1 MLDELMREIG
11 RNRTQRVSVSVQIDD
26 DGYYD
31 RECPSPEC
39 RFQFKVLFEDW
50 KEKVRDE
57 EAFCPFCG
65 HAAAGTEWNTEE
77 QLDHLKAV
85 AVAHMQRQIGGAL
98 RGDAER
104 WNQRQ
109 PKSAFVSMTMS
120 VSSRPVQVPVP
131 PETTEPMRLRVTCS
145 ACGCRFA
152 GLGAAFFCPACGH
165 TAVEEMFTQA
175 LSGIKKTL
183 GSLPL
188 IRTAIGD
195 ADTAEATVRLVIE
208 NGLQNVV
215 TAFQRYAEALY
226 ARFQG
231 LPAPR
236 RNAFQNLNEGSIL
249 WKSATGKDYAA
260 FLEPSELL
268 ILKRY
273 FQQRHLLAH
282 QQGLVD
288 QDYVDRTRDTSYR
301 VGQHLVVKESGV
313 KDCIKLIE
321 KLTSGMAA

>member
-1 MLDELMREIG
+1 MFDELMREIG

-98 RGDAER
+98 RRDAER

-131 PETTEPMRLRVTCS
+131 PETTEPMALACDLFGVWMSICRTGCCFFLSSLRTHS
-145 ACGCRFA
+145 CR
-152 GLGAAFFCPACGH
+152 G
-165 TAVEEMFTQA
+165 
-175 LSGIKKTL
+175 
-183 GSLPL
+183 
-188 IRTAIGD
+188 
-195 ADTAEATVRLVIE
+195 
-208 NGLQNVV
+208 NVH
-215 TAFQRYAEALY
+215 ASSF
-226 ARFQG
+226 
-231 LPAPR
+231 
-236 RNAFQNLNEGSIL
+236 
-249 WKSATGKDYAA
+249 
-260 FLEPSELL
+260 
-268 ILKRY
+268 
-273 FQQRHLLAH
+273 
-282 QQGLVD
+282 
-288 QDYVDRTRDTSYR
+288 RD
-301 VGQHLVVKESGV
+301 
-313 KDCIKLIE
+313 
-321 KLTSGMAA
+321 